1 MDPQAVAQDLQRS
14 RERLRSVMVP
24 DEREATGHG
33 DVFPRSATMRFLL
46 DGQRRGTAT
55 MLLGGL
61 FSLVLGR
68 RLKKG
73 RRSRKPQGK
82 ARSLAGTLMT
92 LLGNAGR
99 R

>member
-1 MDPQAVAQDLQRS
+1 
-14 RERLRSVMVP
+14 
-24 DEREATGHG
+24 
-33 DVFPRSATMRFLL
+33 MRFLL

-61 FSLVLGR
+61 FSLILGR

-73 RRSRKPQGK
+73 RRSRRSQGS
-82 ARSLAGTLMT
+82 AGGLAGTLMT
-92 LLGNAGR
+92 LLGKVGR

>member
-14 RERLRSVMVP
+14 RERLRSMMVP
-24 DEREATGHG
+24 GESATGHA

-46 DGQRRGTAT
+46 DGQKRGTAT

-61 FSLVLGR
+61 FSMFVGR

-73 RRSRKPQGK
+73 RRSGRSQGK
-82 ARSLAGTLMT
+82 ARGLAGTLMT
-92 LLGNAGR
+92 LLGNVGGR
-99 R
+99 